1 MNVGV
6 RSPVARILPAMKRTE
21 RRPVKKRVV
30 RSWKQARV
38 MFERWRVNLTYV
50 QVELKLPGLPVS
62 RPLTL
67 LEEGRWKKRQPY
79 GQI

>member
-1 MNVGV
+1 
-6 RSPVARILPAMKRTE
+6 MKRTE

-50 QVELKLPGLPVS
+50 QVELKLPRVTGVTPIDFIGGGPV
-62 RPLTL
+62 
-67 LEEGRWKKRQPY
+67 EEKAALRTDLMAN
-79 GQI
+79 